1 MIDAAC
7 RLTARSLLVAT
18 LIAAMASV
26 SNPFVRADEP
36 APKKGVAQFEIRF
49 MENMIDHHQMA
60 VITATM
66 CQERAIH
73 EELFLLCHEIAE
85 TQAAEIEVMQEW
97 LADWYGIEYEPQMTR
112 RMERQMEDLA
122 ELEGA
127 EFEIAFMEM
136 MIEHHEV
143 AIKEG
148 RQCVKRAYHE
158 ELIDLCHDIVETQSM
173 EIDLMESWL
182 CDWYDICDN

>member
-1 MIDAAC
+1 MMDAAS
-7 RLTARSLLVAT
+7 RFTARSLLVAT

-26 SNPFVRADEP
+26 SDRLARADEP
-36 APKKGVAQFEIRF
+36 APNTGVAQFEIRF

-60 VITATM
+60 VMTAMM
-66 CQERAIH
+66 CQERSIH

-85 TQAAEIEVMQEW
+85 TQAAEIEEMQEW
-97 LADWYGIEYEPQMTR
+97 LADWYGIEYEPQMTQ
-112 RMERQMEDLA
+112 RMARQMEELA

-136 MIEHHEV
+136 MIEHHEG

-158 ELIDLCHDIVETQSM
+158 ELLDLCHDIIETQSM

-182 CDWYDICDN
+182 CDWYDICDD